1 MATLAA
7 LSLAI
12 LVFIYAGYPLLLR
25 AIVRIRGARPV
36 RRGDH
41 LPPVSLVI
49 SAYNEADVIRGK
61 LENAVRLDYPRDLL
75 EIVVISDASTDS
87 TDDIVREFTASHGVV
102 LARQTERGGKTVG
115 LNRTVPT
122 LRGEIVVFS
131 DANAL
136 YERNALKMLVR
147 NFADPEVGCVTG
159 QARYVEGNQNAADSG
174 ERTYWDYE
182 TSIKCLETA
191 LGSTVGGDGAIY
203 GIRAHLWQS
212 LPPAGINDFLNPLQI
227 VNAGWRAV
235 YEPEAICYE
244 DTAGTPAREYRRR
257 VRIVSRSWRAVFQTP
272 GVLNPFR
279 TGWFSFSLV
288 SHKMLRWLTGAF
300 VAGATAG
307 FVGLILQ
314 AGNTWSLAAA
324 GVAASGAVAFRPT
337 RRVAALAGYFSVIQ
351 VASLVG
357 VVKGTF
363 GRVEGTWT
371 TPRDS
376 SADSRKSRESSEPVE
391 PSKAKKKNGTPRGF
405 FRTRIRR
412 IRRSAAPM
420 GKTLAYRGGV
430 FWALRRLRPSRN
442 IAILRYHAVC
452 GPEGYPYADPHLCVS
467 PSGFERHVAYLT
479 ANYEVLPLPEIVSR
493 MRNNRPLPANTVAL
507 TFDDGYADNL
517 AAARTLNRYGA
528 SGTFYLTACCMD
540 NIEPFWPSEIRYLFN
555 AMPCETVTVEA
566 AGKQIALPCSTPK
579 ERAASLMVVT
589 HLLKAHTIPVRD
601 HIREQ
606 LRALAGHVRMPNVM
620 LTWNE
625 VNEMHR
631 LGMTIGAHTMTHANL
646 PSAGIVDATKEITG
660 SKKMLESHIGHDVT
674 MFSYPNG
681 GAESYFTPELERVVA
696 RAGYDAATTSRNGFA
711 TSGCDLYAIKR
722 VQVAERLEDLIFAL
736 EVERFM
742 LAPN

>member
-7 LSLAI
+7 FSLAI
-12 LVFIYAGYPLLLR
+12 LVFIYAGYPLLLA
-25 AIVRIRGARPV
+25 AIVRLRGARPV
-36 RRGDH
+36 RRSDR
-41 LPPVSLVI
+41 LPSVSLVI

-61 LENAVRLDYPRDLL
+61 LENAVQLDYPRELL
-75 EIVVISDASTDS
+75 EIVVISDASTDG
-87 TDDIVREFTASHGVV
+87 TDDIAREFTASHGVV
-102 LARQTERGGKTVG
+102 VARQPERAGKTAG

-122 LRGEIVVFS
+122 LHGEVVVFS

-203 GIRAHLWQS
+203 GIRAHLWRS
-212 LPPAGINDFLNPLQI
+212 LPPTGINDFLNPLQI

-235 YEPEAICYE
+235 YEPDAICYE

-300 VAGATAG
+300 AAGAAAG
-307 FVGLILQ
+307 VIGMILQ

-371 TPRDS
+371 TPR
-376 SADSRKSRESSEPVE
+376 E
-391 PSKAKKKNGTPRGF
+391 PSEASTKGRDGSDEARQGF
-405 FRTRIRR
+405 FRTRLRR
-412 IRRSAAPM
+412 LRRSAAPM

-467 PSGFERHVAYLT
+467 PSGFERHVAYL
-479 ANYEVLPLPEIVSR
+479 ASNYEVLPLPEIVSR

-517 AAARTLNRYGA
+517 EAARTLNRYGA
-528 SGTFYLTACCMD
+528 SGTFYLTACCID
-540 NIEPFWPSEIRYLFN
+540 NVEPFWPSEIRYLFN
-555 AMPCETVTVEA
+555 AMPNETVTIEVP
-566 AGKQIALPCSTPK
+566 GKRIALPCSTPK

-589 HLLKAHTIPVRD
+589 HLLKAHTIPDRE

-606 LRALAGHVRMPNVM
+606 LRALAGHVKMPNIM

-625 VNEMHR
+625 VNEMAR
-631 LGMTIGAHTMTHANL
+631 LGMTIGAHTLTHANL
-646 PSAGIVDATKEITG
+646 PSAGIVAATTEITG
-660 SKKMLESHIGHDVT
+660 SKKMLESRIGRDVT

-681 GAESYFTPELERVVA
+681 GAESYFTPQLERVVA

-711 TSGCDLYAIKR
+711 AAGCDLYAIKR